1 MYDKLLVLKSE
12 LNALNEENTK
22 LKTKNAIQSD
32 HLKQRDKFIDELLKS
47 TYVMSQAMN
56 AGGFGEFRKTLEQL
70 KAARKLSKG
79 ESKTESQKLQNDL
92 NQQAQDY
99 FQQNFLE
106 KGPYNMLKLKKQLNE
121 MKELL

>member
-47 TYVMSQAMN
+47 TYVMS
-56 AGGFGEFRKTLEQL
+56 
-70 KAARKLSKG
+70 
-79 ESKTESQKLQNDL
+79 
-92 NQQAQDY
+92 
-99 FQQNFLE
+99 
-106 KGPYNMLKLKKQLNE
+106 
-121 MKELL
+121 